1 MDKLEALLIGGYWPE
16 VMAVTLGLLNRAGF
30 TVDVICNNAGFR
42 RSSMMRDYVLVKKR
56 DLLIRAAAEKIKKDY
71 SLVVVGDDAT
81 LGVIL
86 NSDLT
91 QEQKLRLLP
100 VLSEKNFG
108 HIFSKIGLSR
118 ALEENGVSTPDYRI
132 APDEEELSAAA
143 KALGY
148 PILVKLDS
156 SAGGMGIFECLDH
169 ADVAVLRKTL
179 KLYPVLVQRK
189 VKGVEVSLEAF
200 YRHGELV
207 HFACSIPEKS
217 KYRFGPTSVRSYQP
231 IASLEPEVSDELRRV
246 GKALGSNGFTSIGCI
261 HSEQDNQRYYFEA
274 DMRPNLW
281 IDQPRYLGEDWA
293 KIIHRHFTGG
303 KAAKEPCPF
312 GDQYPTRV
320 LIPHFLRL
328 TWMELILDRYG
339 VWKYLPENFLYVLVH
354 HRILAWA
361 DSVRGRIYRFLLPKK
376 VRVFVKSVRHKISI
390 RFTVRTQEGQAN
402 DAAESLAPRRSMMTL
417 EDKR

>member
-1 MDKLEALLIGGYWPE
+1 MGKLEALLIGGYWPE

-30 TVDVICNNAGFR
+30 SVDVICNNAAFR
-42 RSSMMRDYVLVKKR
+42 RSSVMRDYVLVKKR
-56 DLLIRAAAEKIKKDY
+56 DLLIRTAAEKIKKDY

-100 VLSEKNFG
+100 VLSEKNLG
-108 HIFSKIGLSR
+108 HIFSKIGLSQ
-118 ALEENGVSTPDYRI
+118 ALEENGINTPDYRT
-132 APDEEELSAAA
+132 ARNEEELTAAA

-169 ADVAVLRKTL
+169 ADVAGLRKTL

-207 HFACSIPEKS
+207 HFAYSIPEKS

-231 IASLEPEVSDELRRV
+231 IVSVEPKVSDELRKV

-261 HSEQDNQRYYFEA
+261 HSEQDNKRYYFEA

-293 KIIHRHFTGG
+293 KIIHWHFTGG
-303 KAAKEPCPF
+303 KAAKEPCSF
-312 GDQYPTRV
+312 GDQYTTQV

-339 VWKYLPENFLYVLVH
+339 VWKYLPENFLYVLIH

-376 VRVFVKSVRHKISI
+376 VRVFVKSFRHQISI

-402 DAAESLAPRRSMMTL
+402 EAAESLAPRRSMMTL
-417 EDKR
+417 EDKQ